1 MVDGVG
7 AHADLLERLGPN
19 TTGVGCIYLKDLT
32 LVDLAIVE
40 QIFRTS
46 YATLTAGRTHSERA
60 RVDAPDDSRFA
71 IYALGPR
78 DGRVEQSRR

>member
-46 YATLTAGRTHSERA
+46 YADVDGRAYALRA
-60 RVDAPDDSRFA
+60 RE
-71 IYALGPR
+71 G
-78 DGRVEQSRR
+78 GRA